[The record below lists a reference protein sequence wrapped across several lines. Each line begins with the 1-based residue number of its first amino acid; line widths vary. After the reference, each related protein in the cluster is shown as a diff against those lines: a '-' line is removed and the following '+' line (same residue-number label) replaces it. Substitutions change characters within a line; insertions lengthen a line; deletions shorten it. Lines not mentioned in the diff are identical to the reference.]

1 MGFRVVSSPVPA
13 VQVTDV
19 GGHVVFNTA
28 DRLFA
33 VTNSYTGTVTIPD
46 RSLPANVDV
55 DYSIGTPAAGSNLLR
70 GAFKVTGYNTGTGL
84 GGIPVEQW
92 YTIGG
97 SYIRAQSPEIVA
109 VYSFLVEGGT
119 LRLRER
125 LAAKLVILPTGQQ
138 INTYGG
144 FSMTYYVLAG
154 RFT

>member
-1 MGFRVVSSPVPA
+1 MGFRVVSSPTPA
-13 VQVTDV
+13 IIVTDV
-19 GGHVVFNTA
+19 GGHEVFNTS

-55 DYSIGTPAAGSNLLR
+55 DYSIGTPAAGSTLVR
-70 GAFKVTGYNTGTGL
+70 GAFKLTGYNSGTGL
-84 GGIPVEQW
+84 GGVPVEQW
-92 YTIGG
+92 YTVGG

-109 VYSFLVEGGT
+109 VYSFIVESGT
-119 LRLRER
+119 LLLRER

-138 INTYGG
+138 INTYRG
-144 FSMTYYVLAG
+144 FTMSYYLHAG